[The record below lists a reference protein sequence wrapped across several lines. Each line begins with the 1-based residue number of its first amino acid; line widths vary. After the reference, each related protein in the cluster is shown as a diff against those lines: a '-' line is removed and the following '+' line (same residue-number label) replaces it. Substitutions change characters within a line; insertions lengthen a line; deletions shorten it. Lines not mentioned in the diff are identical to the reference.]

1 MYLETTVLSQEIVHH
16 IDVLIFNDSYHMSHI
31 RVQVLSQEMQSVG
44 QAVVNN
50 LRKTM
55 SMDLPSV

>member
-16 IDVLIFNDSYHMSHI
+16 IDVLIFNDSYDMSHI
-31 RVQVLSQEMQSVG
+31 RVQFLSQEMQSVG